1 MNILKVLFGMSL
13 IKGVS
18 LPRSINKSKQT
29 TRSILDIFFMI
40 SEIVVFLTN
49 LIFNSIIFAFKLIS
63 KIVKYLYK
71 KFCTEATVDDV
82 KCNVIN
88 FEEIKNKRNVS

>member
-18 LPRSINKSKQT
+18 LPRSINKSKQVT
-29 TRSILDIFFMI
+29 NSILGILFLL
-40 SEIVVFLTN
+40 SEIVVTLTN
-49 LIFNSIIFAFKLIS
+49 LIFNIVIFAFKLIS

-71 KFCTEATVDDV
+71 KFCTEATVDDA
-82 KCNVIN
+82 KCNVIK
-88 FEEIKNKRNVS
+88 FEEYKNKRKVG